1 VSRDAK
7 VRLHDMLD
15 AAARIAGYI
24 DGMTADRFVQDRK
37 TVDAVVRNLEVVG
50 EAARA
55 IDDANRRAM
64 PTVPFA
70 EMAGMRDVLIH
81 GYHRVDDELV
91 WDAASRVLPQAAS
104 EIRRHLSLMR

>member
-1 VSRDAK
+1 MPRDAR
-7 VRLHDMLD
+7 VRLQDMLD
-15 AAARIAGYI
+15 AASRIAEYL
-24 DGMTADRFVQDRK
+24 DGLTAEQFMEDRR

-55 IDDANRRAM
+55 IDDATRRAM
-64 PTVPFA
+64 PAVPFA

-91 WDAASRVLPQAAS
+91 WDAASRVLPGAAM
-104 EIRRHLSLMR
+104 EIRRFLALNR